1 MKDKKVEIKKFK
13 DLGNLEL
20 YKILKLRSE
29 VFVVEQQ
36 CIYNDMDGN
45 DVECYHVILKD
56 GDNIAGYLRILLK
69 EMTFET
75 MSIGRVVVGKDYRNL
90 GVARKLML
98 SAIDF
103 IFEDLKESE
112 ITISAQKYLVEFYK
126 SLGFLEVSEMYMEDG
141 IPHIDM
147 KLDRK

>member
-13 DLGNLEL
+13 ELSNVEL
-20 YKILKLRSE
+20 YNILKLRSE

-36 CIYNDMDGN
+36 CIYNDIDGL
-45 DVECYHVILKD
+45 DVECFHAILKD
-56 GDNIAGYLRILLK
+56 GENIAGYLRILLK

-75 MSIGRVVVGKDYRNL
+75 MSIGRVLVNKDYRNL

-98 SAIDF
+98 SAIDY
-103 IFEDLKESE
+103 IFVELKEKE

-126 SLGFLEVSEMYMEDG
+126 SLGFKELSDMYMEDG